1 MGEALPGNNQCLRRA
16 SVPGCP
22 QPGETGVV
30 GHEVA
35 WVSRPAGV
43 EGVAG
48 QGQVSR
54 SFSCWVLHLD
64 TCP

>member
-1 MGEALPGNNQCLRRA
+1 MGEALRGNNQCLRRA
-16 SVPGCP
+16 SVPACP

-54 SFSCWVLHLD
+54 WSTQRLNDLD